1 NTTGA
6 NNTAIGLAALFTSDT
21 AKFNTAIGNDA
32 LLNNTGGEN
41 TAIGNDAGRNATNGF
56 SNVYIGNEMVGVAGE
71 SSSCYIASIFGQT
84 SASGVPVLINL
95 DSKLGTATSSKRF
108 KEEIHPM
115 GDVSEAL
122 FAFMPVSFR
131 YKKE

>member
-1 NTTGA
+1 
-6 NNTAIGLAALFTSDT
+6 
-21 AKFNTAIGNDA
+21 
-32 LLNNTGGEN
+32 
-41 TAIGNDAGRNATNGF
+41 
-56 SNVYIGNEMVGVAGE
+56 MVGVAGE

-84 SASGVPVLINL
+84 SASGVPVLINS

-131 YKKE
+131 YKKEIDPARTPQLGLIAEDVEKINP